1 MDIESEKKTIQ
12 NIINNIDDEK
22 LKEKINKALT
32 YIDDP
37 ERALIITF
45 GIDIAKQNEHFDL
58 AKTLSELSVNIQP
71 ENSILFLKYLDFLE
85 DPEKIAEKIEYFLK
99 NNNDIPIAGDQL
111 EKLNTKLSIAYKELN
126 QYDRAIEILEKTDK
140 EATLGIEVLSELYF
154 KTGQTEK
161 TIDYL
166 FERLK
171 FSGKLTP
178 VMVEFMQESF
188 DKLKNYS
195 DAVDMLYKFKDDAS
209 ILPVFEYV
217 KKKSE

>member
-45 GIDIAKQNEHFDL
+45 GIDIARQNGHFDL

-178 VMVEFMQESF
+178 VMVEFMQKSF

-195 DAVDMLYKFKDDAS
+195 EAVDMLYKFKDDAS

-217 KKKSE
+217 QKKSE